1 MDWLIHHTLADRLG
15 MDRLASVFLWTVI
28 AAFALNVC
36 LAFRIVWT
44 KGARPTSA
52 LAAALHAD
60 ARCRCRSRGQA
71 HPRTH
76 HGSGLPA

>member
-1 MDWLIHHTLADRLG
+1 MDWLIHHALADRLG
-15 MDRLASVFLWTVI
+15 MNRLASVFLWTVI

-52 LAAALHAD
+52 LAWIATLFAM
-60 ARCRCRSRGQA
+60 RFS
-71 HPRTH
+71 PMIT
-76 HGSGLPA
+76 